1 MQLGVEGVRA
11 HGHPPAMQYRCDAG
25 PALGFRIAGLRV
37 HIPAPLQ
44 CSGFGIVRF
53 DVAGYVEVVSANAG
67 DHMIFD
73 YERRNGAEIHL
84 VEIADGRVP
93 AFLAVFHVERHE
105 IAVGRLE
112 VEPIAIRRGPTP
124 SNVNAAL
131 RLPREAPYLTARC
144 RVDGPGVVR
153 KSEVQNTVYE

>member
-11 HGHPPAMQYRCDAG
+11 PGHSSAMQHRFDAG

-37 HIPAPLQ
+37 HVPAPLQ

-53 DVAGYVEVVSANAG
+53 DVAGYVEVVSTNAG

-73 YERRNGAEIHL
+73 YEWRYGAEIHL

-93 AFLAVFHVERHE
+93 SFLAVFHVQRHE

-112 VEPIAIRRGPTP
+112 VEPIAISRGPTA

-131 RLPREAPYLTARC
+131 RLPCKGPYLAARG
-144 RVDGPGVVR
+144 RVDCPGGGR
-153 KSEVQNTVYE
+153 KGEVQNTVYE